1 MNFRDNIKEH
11 QDLMKENIE
20 HLQKNSLISARTR
33 IGYSYYFLYVINQK
47 LENFKK

>member
-20 HLQKNSLISARTR
+20 HLQKKTR
-33 IGYSYYFLYVINQK
+33 LFQRGPVLDIHIIFYMSSIKN
-47 LENFKK
+47 